1 MAASKV
7 IRSKCNLSKSYDSL
21 SKSYDQEGSAALLPS
36 TCQANGRRLNS
47 VLGTTL

>member
-1 MAASKV
+1 MKLIKKDENATLDS
-7 IRSKCNLSKSYDSL
+7 LPKSYN
-21 SKSYDQEGSAALLPS
+21 QEGSAALLPS